1 MIRLFEEKDRKSV
14 IKVGKYIKSN
24 FDLVVGDNENVMVYE
39 KDGIIVSFIHFLKM
53 YETIDI
59 INLATLPEYRN
70 LGYAGELLDEL
81 EKQDEVNHLMLEVRK
96 NNIVAVNFYSNRGFK
111 VIRAINNYY
120 GDDDAL
126 KMERKL
132 I

>member
-1 MIRLFEEKDRKSV
+1 MIRLFEEKDRSAI

-24 FDLVVGDNENVMVYE
+24 FDLVVGDNENVMIYE
-39 KDGIIVSFIHFLKM
+39 KDGIVVSFIHFLKM

-81 EKQDEVNHLMLEVRK
+81 EKQDEVKHLMLEVRK
-96 NNIVAVNFYSNRGFK
+96 NNRVAVNFYSNRGYK
-111 VIRAINNYY
+111 VIREINNYY

-126 KMERKL
+126 IMERKL

>member
-1 MIRLFEEKDRKSV
+1 MIRLFEEKDRSAV
-14 IKVGKYIKSN
+14 IKIGKFIKSD
-24 FDLVVGDNENVMVYE
+24 FDLVMGDNENVMVYE
-39 KDGIIVSFIHFLKM
+39 KDGIVVSFIHFLKM

-81 EKQDEVNHLMLEVRK
+81 EKQDEVKHLMLEVRK
-96 NNIVAVNFYSNRGFK
+96 NNRVAVNFYSNRGYK
-111 VIRAINNYY
+111 VIREINNYY

-126 KMERKL
+126 IMERKL

>member
-1 MIRLFEEKDRKSV
+1 MIRLFEEKDRSAV
-14 IKVGKYIKSN
+14 IKIGKYIKSN

-39 KDGIIVSFIHFLKM
+39 KDGIVVSFIHFLKM

-81 EKQDEVNHLMLEVRK
+81 EKQDEVKHLMLEVRK
-96 NNIVAVNFYSNRGFK
+96 NNRVAVNFYSNRGYK
-111 VIRAINNYY
+111 VIREINNYY

-126 KMERKL
+126 IMERKL

>member
-126 KMERKL
+126 IMERKL

>member
-1 MIRLFEEKDRKSV
+1 MIRLFEEKDRSAV

-39 KDGIIVSFIHFLKM
+39 KDGIVVSFIHFLKM

-70 LGYAGELLDEL
+70 LGYAGQLLDEL

-96 NNIVAVNFYSNRGFK
+96 NNIVAVNFYSNKGFK
-111 VIRAINNYY
+111 VIREINNYY

-126 KMERKL
+126 IMERKL